1 MARDIPVGNGKLLVN
16 FDRQYHIRDIYFP
29 HVGKENHTD
38 GHRFG
43 LGVWVDGQFSW
54 VHDSWQITQEYEE
67 ETLVSHVVLENQQL
81 GLSILCRDTVDFHEN
96 VLVRQFVIRNA
107 LSGERRVRL
116 FFHNDFHI
124 SETEVGDTAYYDP
137 ATKAIIHYKGPRWF
151 LVNACREGE
160 PAGLDQYAVGK
171 KETAGAEGTWRDAE
185 DGVLSGNA
193 AVQGAVDSV
202 GAVHC
207 SIPSKGER
215 VVYAWIA
222 AGTDYDQVRLLDK
235 LTREKGPQT
244 LLHRTERYW
253 RLWANVEPNDLGE
266 LPPEIRDAFKHSLLI
281 LRTQIDGNGGI
292 MAGTDYDITSFAR
305 DTYAYVWT
313 RDGSLVAYA
322 LDLAGY
328 EGSTRPFFEF
338 CSRVMDPG
346 GYFLHKYTP
355 QGNLASSWHPWIR
368 DGERQLPVQE
378 DETGLVLWAL
388 WHHFDKF
395 HDLDFVKPF
404 YRPIVIHAAEWMSS
418 FRDANGLPQESY
430 DLWEERIGVHAWTV
444 AATWAGLKAASRFAA
459 IFGET
464 DLARKYAS
472 VADEMKQAADSHLW
486 SEELGRFAR
495 SVTPVNDGY
504 RVDAVVDASLC
515 GLFLFGMYEVGDPRI
530 VRTMEAIGEK
540 LSVRTGVGGLARYEG
555 DMYQRSVPAED
566 ANVPGNPWFLSTL
579 WLAQWHIARAQ
590 TPEELQPALEA
601 ITWVVKRALAS
612 GVLAEQ
618 VHPYT
623 GEPLSVSPLTWSHS
637 TFVQTVLE
645 YVEKLSGF
653 GRCGGCGQ
661 PLHER
666 SEPVYVSRRLAVT
679 MSPDEQAA
687 SRTQEERHQDEVRQ
701 ASGCEST
708 RDKAKV

>member
-472 VADEMKQAADSHLW
+472 VADEMKQAADSYLW

-645 YVEKLSGF
+645 YVEKLSSF

>member
-1 MARDIPVGNGKLLVN
+1 MARDVPIGNGRLLVN

-43 LGVWVDGQFSW
+43 MGVWADGAFSW
-54 VHDSWQITQEYEE
+54 VHDTWQIKQEYDE
-67 ETLVSHVVLENQQL
+67 ETLVTRVLLENEPL
-81 GLSILCRDTVDFHEN
+81 GLSILCRDAVDFHED
-96 VLVRQFVIRNA
+96 VLVREFVIRNA
-107 LSGERRVRL
+107 LDKERQVRL

-137 ATKAIIHYKGPRWF
+137 TTKAIIHYKGPRWF
-151 LVNACREGE
+151 LVNACSEGR

-193 AVQGAVDSV
+193 VVQGEVDSV

-207 SIPSKGER
+207 TVPPKGEST
-215 VVYAWIA
+215 VYAWMA
-222 AGTDYDQVRLLDK
+222 AGTDYAQVRLLDK
-235 LTREKGPQT
+235 LIREKGPQT
-244 LLHRTERYW
+244 LLARTACYW

-266 LPPEIRDAFKHSLLI
+266 LPPEIREAFKHSLLI
-281 LRTQIDGNGGI
+281 LRTQIDGDGGI
-292 MAGTDYDITSFAR
+292 MAATDYDITSFAR

-328 EGSTRPFFEF
+328 DGSTRPFFEF
-338 CSRVMDPG
+338 CSRVIDPG

-355 QGNLASSWHPWIR
+355 HGNLASSWHPWIR
-368 DGERQLPVQE
+368 DGKPQLPVQE
-378 DETGLVLWAL
+378 DETALVVWAL
-388 WHHFDKF
+388 WHHFDRF
-395 HDLDFVKPF
+395 HDLDFIKPF
-404 YRPIVIHAAEWMSS
+404 YRPLIIHAAEWMCS
-418 FRDANGLPQESY
+418 FRDENGLPQESY

-444 AATWAGLKAASRFAA
+444 AATWAGLMAASRFAA

-472 VADEMKQAADSHLW
+472 VASEMKLSADSHLW
-486 SEELGRFAR
+486 SEKLGRFVR
-495 SVTPVNDGY
+495 SLTPADDGY
-504 RVDAVVDASLC
+504 RADEVADVSLS
-515 GLFLFGMYEVGDPRI
+515 GLFLFGMYEAGDPRMS
-530 VRTMEAIGEK
+530 RTMEALKEK
-540 LSVRTGVGGLARYEG
+540 LSVRTEVGGLARYES
-555 DMYQRSVPAED
+555 DMYQRSVPAQD

-590 TPEELQPALEA
+590 SLDELQPALEA
-601 ITWVVKRALAS
+601 LTWVARRALPS

-645 YVEKLSGF
+645 YVEKLSTF
-653 GRCGGCGQ
+653 KRCSTCGQ
-661 PLHER
+661 PLHDR
-666 SEPVYVSRRLAVT
+666 NEPVYVSRRLAVT
-679 MSPDEQAA
+679 A
-687 SRTQEERHQDEVRQ
+687 
-701 ASGCEST
+701 
-708 RDKAKV
+708 